1 MGGKNNFYVVTV
13 GKDVGV
19 FKKWLQVSRVRE
31 GTNCEG
37 YETQEEAVKAFD
49 EALTNGFVKISG
61 SFDHPYQSPRIHPPL
76 DCPPYSCGPA
86 SVAVPNSPP
95 PTPGRARARSISTP
109 APAPVHVPIFAPSTP
124 SPSTFLPP
132 SVFENASFGDIPGYA
147 QNVTIRS
154 PKREKAPI
162 NTPNPPKQN
171 KEIQTVG
178 RTKGACAQCGCDCTT
193 DLRQKQ
199 QQNGASSSRSTSDPS
214 QSAKGKQSTRRDE
227 LSVISSESESDDVFT
242 RSSISDEKKAPT
254 TPRRAH
260 AHIPTSVHS
269 THRSS
274 IRAKPVLRTLSA
286 PPNSSSF
293 ASPPSSPS
301 RIHQK
306 SKPQPPTAAAI
317 SPQPAAVTS
326 RYHSNPNTQSPTST
340 TTTNSSF
347 QPPNAVIDISDVESY
362 PSSDSSVSGSK
373 TDEEDSSGPEDVT
386 PLQTRQRLLS
396 PLTSPDFKNAV
407 LTDGVG
413 VGVHGH
419 PDVKGKKMAVSSS
432 SPSAQRK
439 RSTSH
444 TPNCTADV
452 FTTGTSLGAAA
463 GHLVSPRQDHSS
475 SSSPC
480 VSSGSGFGGSEGEQ
494 SSSSDRISSAL
505 GLLHQS
511 PAPTNIRAMYNE
523 ILDPRSP
530 IRQNRV
536 MALGEP
542 SFFQRSSSSPSSTP
556 FGLRPSPRAKTRV
569 PGGLRSPGKLV
580 LLEN

>member
-162 NTPNPPKQN
+162 NTPTPPKQN

-193 DLRQKQ
+193 DPRQKQ

-227 LSVISSESESDDVFT
+227 LSIISSESESDDVFT
-242 RSSISDEKKAPT
+242 RSSISDEKKAPI

-260 AHIPTSVHS
+260 THISTSVHS

-274 IRAKPVLRTLSA
+274 ILAKPVLRTLSA

-301 RIHQK
+301 RIHKK
-306 SKPQPPTAAAI
+306 SKPQPPTAAAS
-317 SPQPAAVTS
+317 SPKPAAATS
-326 RYHSNPNTQSPTST
+326 HYHRNPNTQFPTST

-347 QPPNAVIDISDVESY
+347 QLPNAVIDISDVESY

-373 TDEEDSSGPEDVT
+373 TDEEEDSSGPEDVT

-396 PLTSPDFKNAV
+396 PLTSPNFKNAV

-413 VGVHGH
+413 GGVHRH
-419 PDVKGKKMAVSSS
+419 PYVKGKKTTVSNS

-439 RSTSH
+439 RSTPY

-452 FTTGTSLGAAA
+452 FTTGTSLSAAA
-463 GHLVSPRQDHSS
+463 EHLVSPRQGHTS
-475 SSSPC
+475 SSSPR
-480 VSSGSGFGGSEGEQ
+480 VSSASGFGGSELEQ
-494 SSSSDRISSAL
+494 GSSNDGVSSAL

-511 PAPTNIRAMYNE
+511 PAPTNISVMYND

-530 IRQNRV
+530 ILRNRV

-542 SFFQRSSSSPSSTP
+542 NSSSSPSSTP

-569 PGGLRSPGKLV
+569 PGLRSPGKLV

>member
-19 FKKWLQVSRVRE
+19 FKKWLQVSHVRE

-37 YETQEEAVKAFD
+37 YETQEEAVQAFD

-95 PTPGRARARSISTP
+95 PTPGGVRARSTSIT

-124 SPSTFLPP
+124 SHSTFLPP

-154 PKREKAPI
+154 PKREKPSI
-162 NTPNPPKQN
+162 NTPNSPKQN
-171 KEIQTVG
+171 KKIQTVD
-178 RTKGACAQCGCDCTT
+178 RAEGACAQCGCDYTT
-193 DLRQKQ
+193 DPRQKQ
-199 QQNGASSSRSTSDPS
+199 QQKGVSSSRSTSDPS

-242 RSSISDEKKAPT
+242 RSSISDEKNAPI
-254 TPRRAH
+254 TPRRTH
-260 AHIPTSVHS
+260 SHILTSVHS

-286 PPNSSSF
+286 PPNSSTF
-293 ASPPSSPS
+293 ASPLSSPS

-306 SKPQPPTAAAI
+306 SKTQSPTTAAITPRPTAM
-317 SPQPAAVTS
+317 TS
-326 RYHSNPNTQSPTST
+326 RYHRNLTTQYPTSAT
-340 TTTNSSF
+340 TTTSSS

-373 TDEEDSSGPEDVT
+373 SDEEDSSGPEDVT

-396 PLTSPDFKNAV
+396 PLTSPDLKNAV

-419 PDVKGKKMAVSSS
+419 PDIKGKKTTFSNS

-439 RSTSH
+439 RISPY

-452 FTTGTSLGAAA
+452 FTTGTSLSAAA
-463 GHLVSPRQDHSS
+463 GHLVSPRQGHSS
-475 SSSPC
+475 SSSPR
-480 VSSGSGFGGSEGEQ
+480 VSSSSGFGGSEVEQ
-494 SSSSDRISSAL
+494 SSSNDGVSCAL
-505 GLLHQS
+505 GLLHQF
-511 PAPTNIRAMYNE
+511 PAPTNISAIYND

-530 IRQNRV
+530 IRRNRV
-536 MALGEP
+536 MALGE
-542 SFFQRSSSSPSSTP
+542 SDSSSSPSSTP
-556 FGLRPSPRAKTRV
+556 FELRPSPRAKTRI
-569 PGGLRSPGKLV
+569 PGLRSPGKLV